1 MHPILID
8 IGPVTLYSYGFFIAA
23 AILLGLGL
31 SMKEARR
38 KNLNHKL
45 IPDLGFYLILGA
57 LAGSRL
63 LYVLLNPLYFLENPL
78 QIIQF
83 WKGGLVFVGGA
94 IAAGLIAWLYLN
106 KKKEPFRKW
115 LDAFAPGIAAGQAL
129 GRIGCIMAGCCYGK
143 QCSLPW
149 SVTFKN
155 PNSLAPL
162 NSPLHPTQLY
172 HSLSGLIIFILLI
185 AAKKK
190 VRQPG
195 QLFALFLMLYA
206 LFRFVVEFFRG
217 DFRGHLGFLSV
228 TQWIVCLVFVLGV
241 SLFYTFRRN

>member
-106 KKKEPFRKW
+106 KKNEPFRKW

-129 GRIGCIMAGCCYGK
+129 GRIGCVMAGCCYGK

-162 NSPLHPTQLY
+162 NTPLHPTQLY
-172 HSLSGLIIFILLI
+172 HSLSGVIIFILLI

-228 TQWIVCLVFVLGV
+228 TQWIVCLVFILGL
-241 SLFYTFRRN
+241 SLFYTFRRH